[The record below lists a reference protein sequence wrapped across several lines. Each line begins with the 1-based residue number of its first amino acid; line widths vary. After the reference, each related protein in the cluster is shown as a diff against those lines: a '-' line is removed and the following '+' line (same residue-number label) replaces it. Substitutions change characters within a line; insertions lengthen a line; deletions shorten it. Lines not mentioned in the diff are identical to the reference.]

1 MTIKQ
6 LLDLEEAYP
15 GAEFLI
21 DGHPITQVTIVGQ
34 VRAVTPQQTNITYR
48 LDDGTGT
55 IDVKKWVD
63 TDRPEEAVPKYA
75 LDQYVRVWGRL
86 KSFNNKRHIGAHF
99 IRGVDNFN
107 EVNYHQMEATY
118 VHLYFTKGPLG
129 GSGGGANGNYNG
141 DGNAGAG
148 DSMFVDQYGGG
159 AKSEETAKLGAC
171 SPGARKMYQFLV
183 NSSSS
188 NEGVH
193 LNLITSGTGLSTRDI
208 LGAADELL
216 AQGLV
221 YTTVDD
227 ETWAVLEY

>member
-15 GAEFLI
+15 GADFLI

-34 VRAVTPQQTNITYR
+34 VRQVNPQPTNITYR
-48 LDDGTGT
+48 LDDGTGL

-63 TDRPEEAVPKYA
+63 ADKPEDTEPKYEP
-75 LDQYVRVWGRL
+75 DQYVRVWGRL
-86 KSFNNKRHIGAHF
+86 KSFNGKRHVGAHF

-129 GSGGGANGNYNG
+129 VDGQNANG
-141 DGNAGAG
+141 DSNAGAG
-148 DSMFVDQYGGG
+148 DSMFVDQYGGQNRTED
-159 AKSEETAKLGAC
+159 AAKLGSC
-171 SPGARKMYQFLV
+171 GPNARKMYNFLS
-183 NSSSS
+183 NSAGG

-193 LNLITSGTGLSTRDI
+193 LNMITGGTGLSIRDV
-208 LGAADELL
+208 LSAADELL
-216 AQGLV
+216 TQGLV

-227 ETWAVLEY
+227 ETWAILEY